1 MTQPASNLTE
11 TDLAAAARRLGI
23 ELAAMR
29 AICDVESNGKGFLAD
44 GRPVILFERH
54 IMYRQLVARGVNPK
68 FWVLHRPDLVNRQP
82 GGYKGG
88 VAEYD
93 RLNGA
98 LGINAEAAIE
108 SCSWG
113 LFQIMGMH
121 WRSLGYASPDAWRQ
135 AMGQSAA
142 AQLDAFVR
150 FLLKNPAMVYA
161 LRERRFADFARRYNG
176 PNYAQ
181 NQYDLKLATAY
192 ARYRRSP

>member
-1 MTQPASNLTE
+1 MTLPASNLTE
-11 TDLAAAARRLGI
+11 TDLISAARRLGI
-23 ELAAMR
+23 ELATMKAVR
-29 AICDVESNGKGFLAD
+29 DVESNGKGFLAD

-54 IMYRQLVARGVNPK
+54 IMYRQLVARGINPT
-68 FWVLHRPDLVNRQP
+68 FWALHRPDLVNRQP

-88 VAEYD
+88 AAEYS
-93 RLNGA
+93 RFS
-98 LGINAEAAIE
+98 AACTISADATIE

-121 WRSLGYASPDAWRQ
+121 WRSLGYASPTAWQ
-135 AMGQSAA
+135 EAMKQSAA
-142 AQLDAFVR
+142 AQLDAFIR
-150 FLLKNPAMVYA
+150 FLLKNPATVYA

-192 ARYRRSP
+192 ARHRRSS

>member
-1 MTQPASNLTE
+1 MPQPASSLTE
-11 TDLAAAARRLGI
+11 IDLTTAARRLGI
-23 ELAAMR
+23 ELAAMKAVR
-29 AICDVESNGKGFLAD
+29 DVESNGKGFLAD

-54 IMYRQLVARGVNPK
+54 IMFRQLTGRGINAAL
-68 FWVLHRPDLVNRQP
+68 WQDHQPDLVNRQA

-93 RLNGA
+93 RFNA
-98 LGINAEAAIE
+98 ARGINAEAAIE

-121 WRSLGYASPDAWRQ
+121 WRSLGYASPDAWQQ

-176 PNYAQ
+176 PNYAK

-192 ARYRRSP
+192 ARHRRSQ